1 MEKEA
6 GLRPGVASSSRFLD
20 DSGDLRRRVGWRRRR
35 ERGGDAFAFIGF
47 AGFFDVL
54 AVNVGVWG
62 VFTGVLAVVGVWGVF
77 TGVLAVVGGFVVFTG
92 VLIVVGG
99 FVVFTG
105 VLAVVGGRV
114 VVEENEIGAGPL
126 DGERELVRFPT
137 VELLRRP
144 TAFGDAA
151 DASRSGRFDE
161 NNEIDVA
168 FPTDFE
174 EKRRVEDGEFGV
186 GGANGVE
193 PTTKAGEQGRARRSV
208 QKVELDSRFVGRR
221 ENDFGQTTAVDGSV
235 RRDDRSA
242 PTVAE
247 DVENRRVVE
256 KAARFDVRVE
266 TGEAERS
273 KRGGRET
280 LAGTDSSDDG
290 EKERAVF
297 RHY

>member
-20 DSGDLRRRVGWRRRR
+20 DSGDLRRRVGWGRRR
-35 ERGGDAFAFIGF
+35 GWSGVFVFIVF
-47 AGFFDVL
+47 AGF
-54 AVNVGVWG
+54 AVFFG
-62 VFTGVLAVVGVWGVF
+62 VFGVE
-77 TGVLAVVGGFVVFTG
+77 
-92 VLIVVGG
+92 
-99 FVVFTG
+99 
-105 VLAVVGGRV
+105 RV
-114 VVEENEIGAGPL
+114 VVDENEVGAGPF
-126 DGERELVRFPT
+126 DVERKLVRFPT
-137 VELLRRP
+137 VEFLRRP
-144 TAFGDAA
+144 AAFGDAA

-174 EKRRVEDGEFGV
+174 EKRRVENGELGV

-208 QKVELDSRFVGRR
+208 QKVEFGSRFGGRR
-221 ENDFGQTTAVDGSV
+221 ENDFGQAAAVDGSA
-235 RRDDRSA
+235 RRNDRSA

-247 DVENRRVVE
+247 DVENRRIVE
-256 KAARFDVRVE
+256 KAAGFGVRVE

-273 KRGGRET
+273 ERRGRET
-280 LAGTDSSDDG
+280 FAGADSSDDG

-297 RHY
+297 CHY